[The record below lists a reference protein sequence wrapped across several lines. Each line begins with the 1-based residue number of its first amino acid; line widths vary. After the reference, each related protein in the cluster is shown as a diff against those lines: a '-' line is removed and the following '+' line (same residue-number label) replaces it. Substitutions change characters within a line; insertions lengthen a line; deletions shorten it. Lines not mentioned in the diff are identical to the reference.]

1 MSNLYNNNYINS
13 LKQSKLTPDGKVFKT
28 VWPILYTLMIY
39 SYIKIY
45 YSNTSN
51 NNKQKALIIMLIQL
65 FLNISWIYVFYKK
78 KNIKGGLIIMILLL
92 LSIIYMIYQYQK
104 VNKTSAYI
112 QLPYLLWVCF
122 ALYLNYYIVENN

>member
-1 MSNLYNNNYINS
+1 MSNLYNNDYIDN
-13 LKQSKLTPDGKVFKT
+13 LKQSKLTPNGNVFKI

-45 YSNTSN
+45 YSDTSK

-65 FLNISWIYVFYKK
+65 FLNISWIYIFYKN

-92 LSIIYMIYQYQK
+92 LSIIFMIYQYQK
-104 VNKTSAYI
+104 INKNAAYI
-112 QLPYLLWVCF
+112 QLPYLIWVCF
-122 ALYLNYYIVENN
+122 ALYLNYYIYKYN